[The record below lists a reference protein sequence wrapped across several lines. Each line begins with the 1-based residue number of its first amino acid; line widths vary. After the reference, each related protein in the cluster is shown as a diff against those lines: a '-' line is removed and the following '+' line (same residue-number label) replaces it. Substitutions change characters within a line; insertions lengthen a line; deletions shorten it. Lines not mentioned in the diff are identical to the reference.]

1 MSGRRSARKLTGSA
15 RDPHVIAARTASA
28 TAVVV
33 RDMPPAEALARS
45 VHLRPLCGAGGGGG
59 AGAGAGAGTSVF
71 AEASDSAAAVTSAV
85 SARVHASLS
94 SSAHLLRSAEALH
107 KHDAGSSGNSEAA
120 AGAGTG
126 PVHDVAAVAAGRDI
140 VAEAVALD
148 DEDEGV
154 EASER
159 GGRRV
164 GLKRRALPQPLAERA
179 APGELPRG
187 DLGPPAR
194 RPRGGVNAGRDTS
207 DLPPGEEAGLFYA
220 GKAPDLY
227 D

>member
-1 MSGRRSARKLTGSA
+1 M
-15 RDPHVIAARTASA
+15 IAARTASA

-33 RDMPPAEALARS
+33 RDLPPAEVLARS

-59 AGAGAGAGTSVF
+59 AGAGAGAGASVF
-71 AEASDSAAAVTSAV
+71 AEASDSSAAVTSAV

-94 SSAHLLRSAEALH
+94 SSAHLLRAAEALH
-107 KHDAGSSGNSEAA
+107 KHDAGASGNCEAA

-126 PVHDVAAVAAGRDI
+126 PVHDVAAVAAGHAID
-140 VAEAVALD
+140 AEAVAFD
-148 DEDEGV
+148 DEAEGV
-154 EASER
+154 VSSGR

-164 GLKRRALPQPLAERA
+164 GLKRRAPTQPLAERA
-179 APGELPRG
+179 APGELTRG

-227 D
+227 G